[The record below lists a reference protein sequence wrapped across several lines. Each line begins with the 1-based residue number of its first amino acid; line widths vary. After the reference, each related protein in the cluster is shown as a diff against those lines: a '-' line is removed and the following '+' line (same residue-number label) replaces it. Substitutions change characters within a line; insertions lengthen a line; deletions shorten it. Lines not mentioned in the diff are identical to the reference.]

1 MAIFLNW
8 NNSRLER
15 ICKDGSIKDVSLGL
29 KLIWLYKSLEDAT
42 SEAQCV
48 FRVFNSDKSFDDFTL
63 PMSLVVDE
71 KEFRKALANRLII
84 INQND
89 AKEFDNYINKEIKE
103 LELHEN
109 YDYLTRKLGWQ
120 LDSTGKS
127 RFILEKYEPRN
138 APRIINADVDFQ
150 FTKGNLGGQLEFLNK
165 EILPYRNTRL
175 ALAISAAST
184 ITSFINPSLNIGTL
198 VVNVCGASTTGK
210 STIVDL
216 AASLYG
222 SPETSNYGLVRTFN
236 ATKGFILGMCESRN
250 GIPIILDDVNANGSE
265 HNISDLIYQLA
276 LGEPRGRLRSN
287 GDVQKK
293 RESWSGVALI
303 TSEFA
308 LLEDSV
314 VSQGGHA
321 RTLTLDS
328 VSWTNDASHSD
339 RIKLGVREN
348 YGFLGQMIA
357 DEVLKLGEANLID
370 FHKEITNQILGKM
383 KYKDALSHRIA
394 SKMSPII
401 ISAKI
406 LKDLLKSKEI
416 DVNEILEMIVE
427 LEQQTVINRAIDDIA
442 YDLILNYINTNP
454 RDFFYELDPMILHHL
469 TEIERRKVD
478 VCTINYHGYIYKSN
492 VDSYVLFGKK
502 KFEEVI
508 KLNGYGTQIK
518 KILKLLDSKGVL
530 VRTEADRLESRSNSK
545 FCDKHYKFMIK
556 ELNVDVPKEEK
567 PLQLAAV
574 VSQETP
580 ICSSNFRNDEAIE
593 EIFKERNK

>member
-1 MAIFLNW
+1 MVQ
-8 NNSRLER
+8 
-15 ICKDGSIKDVSLGL
+15 SI
-29 KLIWLYKSLEDAT
+29 
-42 SEAQCV
+42 
-48 FRVFNSDKSFDDFTL
+48 
-63 PMSLVVDE
+63 
-71 KEFRKALANRLII
+71 
-84 INQND
+84 
-89 AKEFDNYINKEIKE
+89 
-103 LELHEN
+103 
-109 YDYLTRKLGWQ
+109 
-120 LDSTGKS
+120 
-127 RFILEKYEPRN
+127 
-138 APRIINADVDFQ
+138 
-150 FTKGNLGGQLEFLNK
+150 
-165 EILPYRNTRL
+165 
-175 ALAISAAST
+175 
-184 ITSFINPSLNIGTL
+184 
-198 VVNVCGASTTGK
+198 
-210 STIVDL
+210 
-216 AASLYG
+216 
-222 SPETSNYGLVRTFN
+222 
-236 ATKGFILGMCESRN
+236 
-250 GIPIILDDVNANGSE
+250 
-265 HNISDLIYQLA
+265 IYQLA

-454 RDFFYELDPMILHHL
+454 RDFFYELNPMILHHL
-469 TEIERRKVD
+469 TEIERKKVD